1 MYFWLEVSRLWE
13 RSKVEVQQG
22 CYGNIEE
29 VVKGK
34 IRMEETSLEKVQA
47 NGSTSPHNYNCLLN
61 PSKLSEISTY

>member
-13 RSKVEVQQG
+13 RSKVEVHQG

-34 IRMEETSLEKVQA
+34 IRMGETSLGKVQA
-47 NGSTSPHNYNCLLN
+47 NGSTSPPNYN
-61 PSKLSEISTY
+61 SVF